1 MKRWSTVQ
9 DFIASGKAPASETVA
24 AFEGFASKGDGGA
37 SFWVKTGSTGVPS
50 QSPTDLNAAVLT
62 DSQGA
67 YWRPTSGAIF
77 YFDGTNQWFPAPFGG
92 EGAGLYQFDGVGWNY
107 YEQAGGAVSIA
118 VTTGLITNEFNY
130 DVGTALTFA
139 GYSTPGDGGGAQWLK
154 TATVD
159 TPSQSPAV
167 RGDGTLTD
175 ALGYV
180 WEVSTPI
187 VSALAFGV
195 RNGFD
200 STAELQAAVNS
211 GTKKVLL
218 DEIDCIIDSVKITN
232 SIEIS
237 GSGKLTHLQS
247 ATGPLFDVTQSGVSV
262 SINGIELDGNRTS
275 QPAEFQGALLRLSS
289 FSSRTS
295 NVTLK
300 VSGVSFK
307 NMSGFGCL
315 LYGDFTSESGHDV
328 SIKDCLFDGINEGN
342 SSSYNP
348 CQIFAADGIETLSVT
363 GNVFKSGYDFSTFG
377 ACAFQLTST
386 NPASRATSNV
396 TFSDNTSYGM
406 GRSAANG
413 LGALDVYVWGENLII
428 TDNRMVDSF
437 SPGLRAKASSENVI
451 ISNNHVI
458 NTQNNYEAISFANTT
473 TGVCYGSLTVTG
485 NVVDGANNGIFIEGA
500 TTDSFEEVTCNSN
513 VVKNV
518 TNDGI
523 NLNNIENFTVNGNV
537 VKSTGRYGIFIKTWW
552 GTANVSNN
560 SIDTTGNIGIY
571 STWLNINYGESMVIS
586 GNAIKNPTTRG
597 IQVVY
602 SSALN
607 ISDNVINATSVGDGI
622 RIDDVQDAYVVA
634 DNIVLGVTT
643 PFAALNSAGAIAKVN
658 NNSWQ

>member
-1 MKRWSTVQ
+1 MALVPHKITALAESDADGTDGKNIIAGAVVSLFDSSGAAVTLFDDEAGNNGSTAKQTDASGQVVVWVTPGEYSESVNGSPQRAVTIGGRTITSYPNTESLQNSRPTQTGQRAENRERANAQYELAASGYAAQPGDIVAANGRIWALIINNPASVFHFGVKNGEDSTVALQ
-9 DFIASGKAPASETVA
+9 DAFESRANELNFDGADTFASSIKINRSIALSGK
-24 AFEGFASKGDGGA
+24 G
-37 SFWVKTGSTGVPS
+37 
-50 QSPTDLNAAVLT
+50 
-62 DSQGA
+62 
-67 YWRPTSGAIF
+67 
-77 YFDGTNQWFPAPFGG
+77 
-92 EGAGLYQFDGVGWNY
+92 
-107 YEQAGGAVSIA
+107 
-118 VTTGLITNEFNY
+118 
-130 DVGTALTFA
+130 
-139 GYSTPGDGGGAQWLK
+139 
-154 TATVD
+154 
-159 TPSQSPAV
+159 
-167 RGDGTLTD
+167 
-175 ALGYV
+175 
-180 WEVSTPI
+180 
-187 VSALAFGV
+187 
-195 RNGFD
+195 
-200 STAELQAAVNS
+200 
-211 GTKKVLL
+211 
-218 DEIDCIIDSVKITN
+218 KITH
-232 SIEIS
+232 SIEA
-237 GSGKLTHLQS
+237 S
-247 ATGPLFDVTQSGVSV
+247 APLIDINSSDIDV
-262 SINGIELDGNRTS
+262 SINDLELDGNRAS

-300 VSGVSFK
+300 VSCVSFK

-396 TFSDNTSYGM
+396 TFSGNTSYGM

-607 ISDNVINATSVGDGI
+607 ISDNVINATTVGDGI

-634 DNIVLGVTT
+634 DNIVLGATT